1 MASKS
6 DHPQDGAW
14 MKLGEAAQALGV
26 SEITLRR
33 RVRSGRL
40 PYDFRAGKYFVF
52 VPHVLDRNVFLDG
65 PGADGDRGSIGMAV
79 PVRPTGASETV
90 RENKPSPS
98 ARSVQPPRPGFSQ
111 EAAVSSA
118 SDAFL
123 NGRPQTGSGSQGPR
137 ADSIERTA
145 AAANILRPY
154 ARASESQPELRVN
167 GPTDEQVISILKT
180 ELMEREREIAGLRKK
195 VNQLEAHLAHLN
207 AQFGPLQKQIAD
219 QSTLLVA
226 LEAAYN
232 EVESSLAELT
242 APKHSA
248 SLQRHAEPRVG

>member
-6 DHPQDGAW
+6 DQPQEGAW

-52 VPHVLDRNVFLDG
+52 VPHALDRNVFLDG
-65 PGADGDRGSIGMAV
+65 PGADEEREPSGLAV
-79 PVRPTGASETV
+79 PVRPAGSAETLGEAKASPHV
-90 RENKPSPS
+90 RQ
-98 ARSVQPPRPGFSQ
+98 AQPPRPG
-111 EAAVSSA
+111 SSPD
-118 SDAFL
+118 S
-123 NGRPQTGSGSQGPR
+123 TER
-137 ADSIERTA
+137 AA

-154 ARASESQPELRVN
+154 ARATENKPELRVS
-167 GPTDEQVISILKT
+167 GPTEDQVISILKI
-180 ELMEREREIAGLRKK
+180 ELKEKEREIAVLRNK
-195 VNQLEAHLAHLN
+195 VTQLEAHLAQLN
-207 AQFGPLQKQIAD
+207 AQFAPLQKQIAD

-232 EVESSLAELT
+232 EAESDLAELRGR
-242 APKHSA
+242 KQSV
-248 SLQRHAEPRVG
+248 SLQRHAE